1 MDQAAQLFLGLQRR
15 IGRQQWWVGFVVLM
29 AFESAY
35 FWLTDPGYYA
45 APVASLASTVAN
57 VIFLFPTTAL
67 TVKRCND
74 RDWPWWLGYVVQ
86 LPLLAFI
93 IGDYFGSFADDENL
107 TALQF
112 AVYLSFAV
120 AILFIVIDNGLLKGT
135 TGTNRF
141 GPDPLNADMR
151 NT

>member
-1 MDQAAQLFLGLQRR
+1 MDQAAQLFLGLQGR

-57 VIFLFPTTAL
+57 VVFLFPTTAL

-112 AVYLSFAV
+112 AGFERRR
-120 AILFIVIDNGLLKGT
+120 VIDHRLVSVLVVSLAHRVLL
-135 TGTNRF
+135 
-141 GPDPLNADMR
+141 D
-151 NT
+151 